1 MSIQRNNLYN
11 MLHRQYQSRQDAE
24 YDKYKA
30 LELAKEKDREISEI
44 DNGIKD
50 TWELIEQLEKEEKG
64 SDVE

>member
-11 MLHRQYQSRQDAE
+11 MLHRQYKARQDAE

-30 LELAKEKDREISEI
+30 QERVKEIDKEISAI

-50 TWELIEQLEKEEKG
+50 TWELIEELEANEK
-64 SDVE
+64 

>member
-11 MLHRQYQSRQDAE
+11 MLHRQYKARQDAE
-24 YDKYKA
+24 YDKHKA
-30 LELAKEKDREISEI
+30 QERVKDIDKEIGEI